1 MFAGILCYVYDS
13 RCNIERKSFCCFAQ
27 GWISGPEIV
36 LGLTLFV
43 HPITAALGF
52 VPVFNKLTVTRN
64 NSTLCCAACKSDH
77 RLREGR
83 DECTSQ

>member
-1 MFAGILCYVYDS
+1 MYTTQDATWKENHFVALLRAGSL
-13 RCNIERKSFCCFAQ
+13 
-27 GWISGPEIV
+27 GPEIV

-64 NSTLCCAACKSDH
+64 NSTLCCAAC
-77 RLREGR
+77 
-83 DECTSQ
+83 